1 MEFKVMT
8 PQTRRSRSM
17 RHLMMLTA
25 GAALL
30 GSAPIAQA
38 QRDPAYQAA
47 REAGQVGEQPDG
59 YLGHVTPPTPEIRA
73 LVLDINIKRKD
84 AYTKSAAANGSTV
97 EQFAFT
103 TGCNLIARTLP
114 GEKYRAPDGRWM
126 TRESGAPAR
135 DARCL

>member
-1 MEFKVMT
+1 MEINVMT
-8 PQTRRSRSM
+8 PQSKLPLRLRS
-17 RHLMMLTA
+17 LALLGL

-30 GSAPIAQA
+30 GTAPAQA

-47 REAGQVGEQPDG
+47 RQAGQVGEQPDG
-59 YLGHVTPPTPEIRA
+59 YLGHVTPPTPEVRA

-114 GEKYRAPDGRWM
+114 GEKYKSPGGQWL
-126 TRESGAPAR
+126 TRGSGPPER
-135 DARCL
+135 DSRCL

>member
-1 MEFKVMT
+1 MT
-8 PQTRRSRSM
+8 PMKTRRKPFAA
-17 RHLMMLTA
+17 LVLAVA

-30 GSAPIAQA
+30 GTVPAQA

-47 REAGQVGEQPDG
+47 RQAGQVGEQPDG
-59 YLGHVTPPTPEIRA
+59 YLGFVTPPTPEVRA
-73 LVLDINIKRKD
+73 LVMDINIKRKD

-114 GEKYRAPDGRWM
+114 GEKYKSPDGRWL
-126 TRESGAPAR
+126 TRDSGPPER
-135 DARCL
+135 DSRCL

>member
-1 MEFKVMT
+1 MT
-8 PQTRRSRSM
+8 PQSKHPVRLRS
-17 RHLMMLTA
+17 LALVA
-25 GAALL
+25 LGAALL
-30 GSAPIAQA
+30 GTAPAQA

-47 REAGQVGEQPDG
+47 RQAGQVGEQPDG
-59 YLGHVTPPTPEIRA
+59 YLGHVTSPTPEVRA

-114 GEKYRAPDGRWM
+114 GEKYKSPDGRWL
-126 TRESGAPAR
+126 TRDSAPPER